1 MKIFQDIKDVATAPF
16 SEELDL
22 MHLFLIVGIILV
34 FIMAWLFIIA
44 HMREAGKS
52 VLEVID

>member
-1 MKIFQDIKDVATAPF
+1 MKIFQDIKDVAAAPF

-22 MHLFLIVGIILV
+22 WHLFLLIGIILV
-34 FIMAWLFIIA
+34 FIMAWLFVIA
-44 HMREAGKS
+44 HMREAGKA